1 MARRQRAGL
10 ALWVL
15 AIAGALSLDLIV
27 YGSDEG
33 YKVGFAGMVIS
44 GLVLFATTLFAIN
57 VATYKRR

>member
-1 MARRQRAGL
+1 MARRKRAAL
-10 ALWVL
+10 ALWSL
-15 AIAGALSLDLIV
+15 AIAGFFGADLIG